1 VTSGAVTLADVRTM
15 WPAILE
21 ALKAERRIAWM
32 AFSDAQPLSIDGS
45 VLAVGVADM
54 GKLNNIRSTRHDELM
69 QRAVQTTMHATVSV
83 DVVPIGTGGGGGST
97 ADPTSP
103 GLPAVE
109 ADTPSL
115 TDDDAEDASLVGESL
130 AIAELGATVIGEI
143 EQG

>member
-1 VTSGAVTLADVRTM
+1 M

-32 AFSDAQPLSIDGS
+32 AFSDAQPLSVDGA
-45 VLAVGVADM
+45 VLAVGVADI
-54 GKLNNIRSTRHDELM
+54 GKLNNIRSARHDELM

-83 DVVPIGTGGGGGST
+83 DVVPIGTGGGGGSK

-103 GLPAVE
+103 GVPAVE